1 MSASKK
7 LTDLAVLVGEAG
19 GEEVDLLL
27 RPLRE
32 GGPECVCDN
41 MDCMMTSLYFNRHY
55 NYEIVEVRDYWYRT
69 YTYRYYGYNDT
80 TEIVIEL
87 TDIFP

>member
-1 MSASKK
+1 MKD
-7 LTDLAVLVGEAG
+7 TNHGV
-19 GEEVDLLL
+19 
-27 RPLRE
+27 
-32 GGPECVCDN
+32 
-41 MDCMMTSLYFNRHY
+41 
-55 NYEIVEVRDYWYRT
+55 VEVRDYWYRT